1 MLSDGFERQDFS
13 WHRVKNISFEEYQK
27 DFLNGDKEKIQA
39 AYERAFKLRDFEI
52 NLYWKRAVYFWA
64 FITTIYA
71 AYCKV
76 WNCALC
82 DCKLGTSLL
91 LVVLAGL
98 GFFFSVAWI
107 FVLEGSKH
115 WQENW
120 ENHIDLLEDYVTGP
134 LYKTYKSG
142 AISVSKVNSAIAW
155 VIAVCSGAFFVVN
168 LKEYLFTAEIRTCV
182 ALGLFGF
189 IVFVWLVGLLTFRLN
204 AMGNVAQKGKIQF
217 DKKRR

>member
-1 MLSDGFERQDFS
+1 MLSDDFERQDFS

-39 AYERAFKLRDFEI
+39 AYKRAFKLRDFEI

-71 AYCKV
+71 AYYKV

-82 DCKLGTSLL
+82 NCKLGTSLL

-107 FVLEGSKH
+107 FVLDGSKH

-120 ENHIDLLEDYVTGP
+120 EHHIDLLEDYVTGP
-134 LYKTYKSG
+134 LYKTYQSG
-142 AISVSKVNSAIAW
+142 SISVSKVNSAIAW
-155 VIAVCSGAFFVVN
+155 VIAVCTGAFFVVN
-168 LKEYLFTAEIRTCV
+168 LKEYFVIQNFNI
-182 ALGLFGF
+182 ALS
-189 IVFVWLVGLLTFRLN
+189 LLTACACVFICLLVFWKCIL
-204 AMGNVAQKGKIQF
+204 GNVPKKGSVVF
-217 DKKRR
+217 DQKRR